1 VPGGLRLLPILG
13 VVSLVEGLL
22 RWLAASGAP
31 SAVVAAEVAA
41 LVLCSVLAVVTRL
54 RRWCR
59 FSSKGVMGRMW

>member
-1 VPGGLRLLPILG
+1 
-13 VVSLVEGLL
+13 LVEGLL